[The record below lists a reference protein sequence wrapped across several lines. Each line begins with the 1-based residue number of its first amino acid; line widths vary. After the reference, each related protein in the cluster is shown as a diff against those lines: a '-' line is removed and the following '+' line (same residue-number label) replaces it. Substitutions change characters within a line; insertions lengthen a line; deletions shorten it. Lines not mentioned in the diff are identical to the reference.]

1 MWGLYYFIKFKNTYM
16 KKNMKMYSKEELNTM
31 QEMAKQPVSTTKL
44 ARKLAKQFNRT
55 YGGVYAKLLFMRRG
69 ITVEAKIAAAPKTPV
84 LAKSHTI
91 SNRPTK
97 IEISDAGMT
106 FYF

>member
-1 MWGLYYFIKFKNTYM
+1 
-16 KKNMKMYSKEELNTM
+16 
-31 QEMAKQPVSTTKL
+31 
-44 ARKLAKQFNRT
+44 
-55 YGGVYAKLLFMRRG
+55 LFMRRG
-69 ITVEAKIAAAPKTPV
+69 ITVEAKIAATKTPV
-84 LAKSHTI
+84 STKSHTI